1 MEQQFAGWRK
11 KFFVIW
17 TGQGIS
23 TLTSSIV
30 QMAIIWYITGKTKS
44 AAVLSFATLAGFL
57 PQAVLGMFIG
67 VLIDQHDRK
76 KIMICSDLVMS
87 SACVALAVSGIWGDI
102 PIWLIFIVLFVRSIG
117 NAFYAPSLQAIM
129 PSILPKDQLTKYAGY
144 SQSFE
149 SASMIASPAIAAVLY
164 SMFPLKAILML
175 DVLGAFFAVGTL
187 AAAAADTTAAAAD
200 SSAAADAATE
210 AAKAAT
216 GEGKKVGVAMP
227 TQSSERW
234 INDGANMK
242 KQLEALGYEVDLQYA
257 EDDVQ
262 MQVSQIENMIASGVN
277 CLVIASIDSSA
288 LVNVEEQAKNAGI
301 PIIAYDRLLMDT
313 DAVSYYA
320 TFDNKG
326 VGTAIGNYI
335 KEAKDLDA
343 AKAAG
348 ESYTIEFFMGSPDD
362 NNALFLYNGLM
373 EVLQPYLDDGTLVC
387 KSGRT
392 SFEDTCILRWSQE
405 TAQQNCENYLTGFY
419 ADEKLDICASAFD
432 GFAYGCKA
440 ALEGAGYKVGE
451 DWPLITGQDAELM
464 AVKNII
470 SGYQTATIYKD
481 TRLLAEKCVTMVQAV
496 LEGAEPEINDTEQ
509 YNNGKVVVPAYLC
522 TPVAVDKD
530 NYKEIIVDGG
540 YYTEEQLAQ

>member
-1 MEQQFAGWRK
+1 MKRRILSLILGTA
-11 KFFVIW
+11 
-17 TGQGIS
+17 
-23 TLTSSIV
+23 L
-30 QMAIIWYITGKTKS
+30 S
-44 AAVLSFATLAGFL
+44 AAMLAGC
-57 PQAVLGMFIG
+57 G
-67 VLIDQHDRK
+67 
-76 KIMICSDLVMS
+76 S
-87 SACVALAVSGIWGDI
+87 SQTSATTA
-102 PIWLIFIVLFVRSIG
+102 
-117 NAFYAPSLQAIM
+117 APAAE
-129 PSILPKDQLTKYAGY
+129 TKA
-144 SQSFE
+144 E
-149 SASMIASPAIAAVLY
+149 A
-164 SMFPLKAILML
+164 
-175 DVLGAFFAVGTL
+175 
-187 AAAAADTTAAAAD
+187 TTAAATT
-200 SSAAADAATE
+200 ATE
-210 AAKAAT
+210 AATQAAKAT
-216 GEGKKVGVAMP
+216 GSGGKVGVAMP

-288 LVNVEEQAKNAGI
+288 LVNVEEQAKSAGI

-326 VGTAIGNYI
+326 VGTAIGQYI
-335 KEAKDLDA
+335 KDKKELDK
-343 AKAAG
+343 AKAEG
-348 ESYTIEFFMGSPDD
+348 KSYTIEFFMGSPDD

-373 EVLQPYLDDGTLVC
+373 EVLKPYLDDGTLVC
-387 KSGRT
+387 ESGRT

-419 ADEKLDICASAFD
+419 ADKKLDICASAFD

-464 AVKNII
+464 ATKNII
-470 SGYQTATIYKD
+470 SGFQTMSIYKD

-496 LEGAEPEINDTEQ
+496 LQGAEPEINDTTQ
-509 YNNGKVVVPAYLC
+509 YNNGKIVVPSYLC

-530 NYKEIIVDGG
+530 NYKKVIVDGG
-540 YYTEEQLAQ
+540 YYTEAQLAQ

>member
-1 MEQQFAGWRK
+1 MKRK
-11 KFFVIW
+11 I
-17 TGQGIS
+17 
-23 TLTSSIV
+23 LSI
-30 QMAIIWYITGKTKS
+30 I
-44 AAVLSFATLAGFL
+44 
-57 PQAVLGMFIG
+57 LGT
-67 VLIDQHDRK
+67 
-76 KIMICSDLVMS
+76 VM
-87 SACVALAVSGIWGDI
+87 
-102 PIWLIFIVLFVRSIG
+102 
-117 NAFYAPSLQAIM
+117 
-129 PSILPKDQLTKYAGY
+129 T
-144 SQSFE
+144 
-149 SASMIASPAIAAVLY
+149 ASM
-164 SMFPLKAILML
+164 LM
-175 DVLGAFFAVGTL
+175 GCSGSQTSA
-187 AAAAADTTAAAAD
+187 TTAASEADNAAGT
-200 SSAAADAATE
+200 AATE
-210 AAKAAT
+210 AAA
-216 GEGKKVGVAMP
+216 GSGGKVGVAMP

-242 KQLEALGYEVDLQYA
+242 KQLESLGYEVDLQYA

-262 MQVSQIENMIASGVN
+262 MQVSQIENMIASGVK

-288 LVNVEEQAKNAGI
+288 LVNVEEQAKSAGI

-326 VGTAIGNYI
+326 VGTAIGQYI
-335 KEAKDLDA
+335 KDTKELDKAKEEG
-343 AKAAG
+343 K
-348 ESYTIEFFMGSPDD
+348 SYTIEFFMGSPDD

-387 KSGRT
+387 ESGRT

-419 ADEKLDICASAFD
+419 ADKKLDICATAFD

-440 ALEGAGYKVGE
+440 ALEGAGYKIEV
-451 DWPLITGQDAELM
+451 DWPLVTGQDAELM
-464 AVKNII
+464 ATKNII
-470 SGYQTATIYKD
+470 SGYQTMSIYKD

-509 YNNGKVVVPAYLC
+509 YNNGKIVVPSYLC

-540 YYTEEQLAQ
+540 YYTEEQLSQ

>member
-1 MEQQFAGWRK
+1 MKRK
-11 KFFVIW
+11 
-17 TGQGIS
+17 
-23 TLTSSIV
+23 
-30 QMAIIWYITGKTKS
+30 
-44 AAVLSFATLAGFL
+44 
-57 PQAVLGMFIG
+57 
-67 VLIDQHDRK
+67 
-76 KIMICSDLVMS
+76 
-87 SACVALAVSGIWGDI
+87 
-102 PIWLIFIVLFVRSIG
+102 
-117 NAFYAPSLQAIM
+117 
-129 PSILPKDQLTKYAGY
+129 IL
-144 SQSFE
+144 
-149 SASMIASPAIAAVLY
+149 SMILGTAIAASLLTGCGG
-164 SMFPLKAILML
+164 SQQTA
-175 DVLGAFFAVGTL
+175 ATTA

-200 SSAAADAATE
+200 TTAAAEAAAE

-277 CLVIASIDSSA
+277 CLVVASIDSSA
-288 LVNVEEQAKNAGI
+288 LVNVEEQAKSAGI

-392 SFEDTCILRWSQE
+392 SFEETCILRWSQE

-470 SGYQTATIYKD
+470 SGYQTMSIYKD

-496 LEGAEPEINDTEQ
+496 LEGAEPEINDSEQ
-509 YNNGKVVVPAYLC
+509 YNNGKIVVPSYLC

-530 NYKEIIVDGG
+530 NYQEIIVDGG
-540 YYTEEQLAQ
+540 YYTADQLAQ